1 MKAFKSSLAHFVAAL
16 ALVAALVSAPGAGAQ
31 GRSSLSPRDRAE
43 VFEQVWKT
51 VNEKYYDPS
60 FNGTD
65 WKAVRARYAARVEA
79 VKSDDE
85 LYQLLQAMVG
95 ELRDAHTRVRD
106 PLRRQLFEKME
117 AVTVGLSIAEVEG
130 KPVVASVM
138 PGSEAERAGV
148 EPGMIVRAIDGR
160 SVAARLLDARA
171 LVGHSSSE
179 RATKLFIYS
188 NLLDGPLGA
197 QVRLSLTRTDAA
209 GERPLEVLLT
219 RQIVSTAVQVDARRL
234 PSGYGYIRFNRWKEP
249 AHEHFRRELE
259 RLRNAPGI
267 VIDLRGNGGGSP
279 QEVRE
284 IGSYFFPQRV
294 SFGKFIKR
302 SGKPIELDTG
312 PGGAQLYGGPVV
324 ILVNE
329 SSGSGSEMFTGV
341 MQETGR
347 ALVVGRQSCGC
358 LLAATRRKLKGG
370 GELGVS
376 EFGYITPRGRR
387 LEGGGVTPDRTVSL
401 TINDLRRRRDAAL
414 EEAERLLVAQAAKPQ
429 SKSVSVER

>member
-1 MKAFKSSLAHFVAAL
+1 MTMRTFKTSLTRSLVAL
-16 ALVAALVSAPGAGAQ
+16 SLLVALVCPAGSWAQ
-31 GRSSLSPRDRAE
+31 GQGALTPKDRAE

-51 VNEKYYDPS
+51 VNERYYDPS

-65 WKAVRARYAARVEA
+65 WRAVRDRYAARVEQA
-79 VKSDDE
+79 KGDDE
-85 LYQLLQAMVG
+85 FYQLLQAMVG

-106 PLRRQLFEKME
+106 PFRRQLFEKME
-117 AVTVGLSIAEVEG
+117 AVTVGVSVAEVEG
-130 KPVVASVM
+130 QAVVVGVM

-148 EPGMIVRAIDGR
+148 QPGMIVRAIDR
-160 SVAARLLDARA
+160 QPVAARVAEARA

-179 RATKLFIYS
+179 RAVKLFVYS
-188 NLLDGPLGA
+188 NILEGPVGT
-197 QVRLSLTRTDAA
+197 QVRLSLTHVDAA
-209 GERPLEVLLT
+209 GERQFDVTLT
-219 RQIVSTAVQVDARRL
+219 RQIVSTAVQVEARRL

-249 AHEHFRRELE
+249 AHEYFRRELE
-259 RLRNAPGI
+259 KLKDAPGL

-284 IGSYFFPQRV
+284 IGNYFFPHRV

-302 SGKPIELDTG
+302 SGKPIELDAG
-312 PGGAQLYGGPVV
+312 GGALYGGPVV

-370 GELGVS
+370 GELGLS
-376 EFGYITPRGRR
+376 EFGYLTPKGRK
-387 LEGGGVTPDRTVSL
+387 LEGGGVTPDRTVAL
-401 TINDLRRRRDAAL
+401 TLNDLRRRRDAAL
-414 EEAERLLVAQAAKPQ
+414 EEAERLLVAQAAKPPA
-429 SKSVSVER
+429 KSVSVER